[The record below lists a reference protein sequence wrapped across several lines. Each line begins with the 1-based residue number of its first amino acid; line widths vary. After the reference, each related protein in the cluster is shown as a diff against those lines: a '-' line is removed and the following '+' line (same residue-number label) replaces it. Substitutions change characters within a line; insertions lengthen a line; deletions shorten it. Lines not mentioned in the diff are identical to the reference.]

1 MVEPLHINPITLRML
16 GCYIVPVDTKS
27 QEDQQIWSSATKD
40 IPMDAIPEVRGLQ
53 LCRQSQLHGD
63 WTA

>member
-27 QEDQQIWSSATKD
+27 QEDQQIWSSATKETYLQTS
-40 IPMDAIPEVRGLQ
+40 DAKPVTPLAP
-53 LCRQSQLHGD
+53 H
-63 WTA
+63 